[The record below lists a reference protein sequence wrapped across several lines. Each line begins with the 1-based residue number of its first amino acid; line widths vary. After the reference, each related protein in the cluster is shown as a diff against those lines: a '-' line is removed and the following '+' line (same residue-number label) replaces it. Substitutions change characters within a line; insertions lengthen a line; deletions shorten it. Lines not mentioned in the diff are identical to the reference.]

1 MSPLAV
7 EGSFSPQPNY
17 KKRPPNDLVA
27 ISFSIKPSKGI
38 SCLVNNK
45 ELKSLPFSL
54 EAVKKIFPVDSR
66 LYMEYD
72 GGYDLPRAKIIEYRT
87 ETKENKISDVVCFT
101 ANYHS
106 RSRQEYEMKI
116 KLISKNTTANRI
128 SQPVVEQKAA
138 IFEIPVTKGLYT
150 YVLVFQDENE
160 NCSYVRTRLRKKI

>member
-116 KLISKNTTANRI
+116 KLTSKNTTAYGT
-128 SQPVVEQKAA
+128 SQAVKLETA
-138 IFEIPVTKGLYT
+138 IFEIPVTNGLYT